1 MFKEMHNPM
10 SQVFKYLSISILFMF
25 IGYIFGLLFIPE
37 SFIYMANMIM
47 IVLIIGLVIMAILS
61 KKSIIPRRFSMNFV
75 YIFTFIDGILMSPI
89 ISYYVGDLGSGV
101 VINVLIATM
110 ILFGMLSFIANRS
123 ESTKFLRLGPILFAL
138 LIALLFMSILNIFLY
153 GKVFNIAISV
163 LGILIFSAY
172 ILYDISILKMEI
184 EYGNI
189 RERDDL
195 SIHVLNLYLDFVNI
209 LLDLLRLVKELND

>member
-47 IVLIIGLVIMAILS
+47 IVLIIGLIIMAILS

-75 YIFTFIDGILMSPI
+75 YIFTFVDGILMSPI

-195 SIHVLNLYLDFVNI
+195 SIHVLNLYLDFINI

>member
-195 SIHVLNLYLDFVNI
+195 SIHVLNLYLDFINI

>member
-89 ISYYVGDLGSGV
+89 ISYYVGNLGSGV

-138 LIALLFMSILNIFLY
+138 LVALLFMSILNIFLY

-195 SIHVLNLYLDFVNI
+195 SIHVLNLYLDFINI

>member
-47 IVLIIGLVIMAILS
+47 IVLIIGLVIMEILS

-195 SIHVLNLYLDFVNI
+195 SIHVLNLYLDFQIFILI
-209 LLDLLRLVKELND
+209 LLRYY

>member
-25 IGYIFGLLFIPE
+25 IGYIIGLLFIPE

-195 SIHVLNLYLDFVNI
+195 SIHVLNLYLDFINI

>member
-138 LIALLFMSILNIFLY
+138 LVALLFMSILNIFLY

-195 SIHVLNLYLDFVNI
+195 SIHVLNLYLDFINI

>member
-1 MFKEMHNPM
+1 
-10 SQVFKYLSISILFMF
+10 
-25 IGYIFGLLFIPE
+25 
-37 SFIYMANMIM
+37 
-47 IVLIIGLVIMAILS
+47 MAILS

-138 LIALLFMSILNIFLY
+138 LVALLFMSILNIFLY

-195 SIHVLNLYLDFVNI
+195 SIHVLNLYLDFINI

>member
-25 IGYIFGLLFIPE
+25 IGYIIGLLFIPE

-75 YIFTFIDGILMSPI
+75 YIFTFVDGILMSPI

-138 LIALLFMSILNIFLY
+138 LIDLLFMRIL
-153 GKVFNIAISV
+153 
-163 LGILIFSAY
+163 
-172 ILYDISILKMEI
+172 
-184 EYGNI
+184 
-189 RERDDL
+189 
-195 SIHVLNLYLDFVNI
+195 
-209 LLDLLRLVKELND
+209 

>member
-75 YIFTFIDGILMSPI
+75 YIFTFVDGILMSPI

-138 LIALLFMSILNIFLY
+138 LVALLFMSILNIFLY

-195 SIHVLNLYLDFVNI
+195 SIHVLNLYLDFINI

>member
-25 IGYIFGLLFIPE
+25 IGYIIGLLFIPE

-75 YIFTFIDGILMSPI
+75 YIFTFVDGILMSPI

>member
-153 GKVFNIAISV
+153 GKVFNIDISV

-195 SIHVLNLYLDFVNI
+195 SIHVLNLYLDFINI

>member
-75 YIFTFIDGILMSPI
+75 YIFTFVDGILMSPI

-195 SIHVLNLYLDFVNI
+195 SIHVLNLYLDFINI